1 MKTFFKISFLILVL
15 LTHSLVFAQEDQHK
29 CDFEFYLGEGDYI
42 LKEFKEGLS
51 CDVACGVG
59 CMVSDQAQK
68 NIIHL
73 AEVTRFITSPVGNWT
88 WNVTSGGAFNKVFT
102 HEENLHVIR
111 RFYQNT
117 YLYFNMGKNPPL
129 DEDEFVTSYKNELI
143 KRGFS
148 QNDLSLNAVDPTLHT
163 EMRKKFGE
171 VNATVAGLM
180 AIGWMNLVH
189 EKWIEFLYSSY
200 VKMKE
205 NKCSI
210 ANLNLHCQWS
220 DPAKKNG
227 PKDQEKLDRRI
238 KHVVEG
244 VPYGNTKH
252 IFRPNLEIIPQDK
265 GFREFLS
272 DNGLGDFS
280 PKLFR
285 CGMNKKLIFAH

>member
-1 MKTFFKISFLILVL
+1 MKTFLKISFLILVL
-15 LTHSLVFAQEDQHK
+15 LTHSLLFAKEDQHK
-29 CDFEFYLGEGDYI
+29 CDFEFYLGEGDFI
-42 LKEFKEGLS
+42 LKDFKEGLS

-59 CMVSDQAQK
+59 CMVSDEAQK

-73 AEVTRFITSPVGNWT
+73 AEVTRFITSPVGNWS
-88 WNVTSGGAFNKVFT
+88 WNVTSGGALNKVFT
-102 HEENLHVIR
+102 HEENLHAIR

-143 KRGFS
+143 NRGFS
-148 QNDLSLNAVDPTLHT
+148 QDDLSLNAVDPNRRT
-163 EMRKKFGE
+163 EMRIKFGE

-189 EKWIEFLYSSY
+189 EKWIEFLHSSY
-200 VKMKE
+200 VMMEK
-205 NKCSI
+205 NKCSV
-210 ANLNLHCQWS
+210 ANLNLHCRWS
-220 DPAKKNG
+220 DLIEKNV
-227 PKDQEKLDRRI
+227 PKDQEKLDRRM

-244 VPYGNTKH
+244 VTFGDTKH
-252 IFRPNLEIIPQDK
+252 TFRPNLEIIPQNK

-272 DNGLGDFS
+272 ENGLGEFS